1 MKKVLVVASAGGHL
15 VQLYRMFP
23 AYKGFKLR
31 LITTKSISDS
41 SLFEGVDFSVVKD
54 SNFDQKFLLIVTF
67 FQVLVRLL
75 VFNPSVVLTTGAAPG
90 LFAILIGRIL
100 GKKVIWIDSIA
111 NGETLSFA
119 GKVAKKITPNCYSQW
134 EDVAERESVRYIGKV
149 V

>member
-23 AYKGFKLR
+23 AYKEFKLR
-31 LITTKSISDS
+31 LITTKSIAHSR
-41 SLFEGVDFSVVKD
+41 LFQGVDFRLVKD
-54 SNFDQKFLLIVTF
+54 SNFDQKFKLLITF
-67 FQVLVRLL
+67 VQVFIHLL
-75 VFNPSVVLTTGAAPG
+75 AFNPKVIVTTGAAPG

-111 NGETLSFA
+111 NGDTLSFA
-119 GKVAKKITPNCYSQW
+119 GKVAKKITPYCYSQW
-134 EDVAERESVRYIGKV
+134 EDVARMENVKYMGKV